1 MAEEKKDTKNSQSS
15 DDVVTIDVQPF
26 ITPLALLISAIF
38 ISISFIVGMNMIS
51 NSIQESGGVVL
62 GSGETGGGAIPD
74 LPAGDTLPEDP
85 TTGVTSMN
93 DDARLGD
100 ENARVALIEFSDYNC
115 GFCGRFHTD
124 GTFDQIV
131 SNYVDSGQIQYV
143 YRDFPGV
150 GGETTAKVA
159 SAAECLRRDLGASD
173 EQYFQF
179 IKLKYQNQ
187 QANDNETL
195 AGYAE
200 EVGVDRNAF
209 LECAE
214 SEKYLDEVYA
224 DLDDGT
230 SIGISGTPSFLVG
243 VVQDDGS
250 VDGEIIVGAQP
261 YDSFAAAIERQLSL

>member
-1 MAEEKKDTKNSQSS
+1 MTDETKTKKVATST
-15 DDVVTIDVQPF
+15 DDVVTIDIQPF
-26 ITPLALLISAIF
+26 LTPIALVISAIF
-38 ISISFIVGMNMIS
+38 ISISFIVGMNMLS
-51 NSIQESGGVVL
+51 GSIKDSGGIL
-62 GSGETGGGAIPD
+62 GSGSGTGTGTTVP
-74 LPAGDTLPEDP
+74 PAGDPVAGDP
-85 TTGVTSMN
+85 TTGVASID

-100 ENARVALIEFSDYNC
+100 SDSKVALIEFSDYNC

-131 SNYVDSGQIQYV
+131 QNYVDTGDMMYV

-159 SAAECLRRDLGASD
+159 SAAECIKRDLGGSD
-173 EQYFQF
+173 EDFF
-179 IKLKYQNQ
+179 AFVKLKYANQ

-200 EVGVDRNAF
+200 SIGLDRDAF
-209 LECAE
+209 LACAE

-224 DLDDGT
+224 DLDAGT
-230 SIGISGTPSFLVG
+230 SIGITGTPSFLVG
-243 VVQDDGS
+243 VFDGDGN

-261 YDSFAAAIERQLSL
+261 YDAFAAAIERQLAL